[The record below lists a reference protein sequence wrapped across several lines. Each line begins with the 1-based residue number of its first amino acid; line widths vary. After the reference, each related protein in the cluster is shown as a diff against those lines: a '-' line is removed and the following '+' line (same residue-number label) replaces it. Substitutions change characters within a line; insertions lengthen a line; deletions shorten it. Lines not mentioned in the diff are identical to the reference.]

1 MLISTLNQLISG
13 SKDHIIKSLALF
25 IQHQL
30 LKSVLNGKSVIPPE
44 QLKIDM
50 ELVYKIFEQNC
61 IKGQTLLAT
70 IASGLLAD
78 MIGLN

>member
-1 MLISTLNQLISG
+1 
-13 SKDHIIKSLALF
+13 
-25 IQHQL
+25 L

-44 QLKIDM
+44 QLKIDL

-78 MIGLN
+78 MIALN